1 MNCAARLAL
10 ALAVTMLYG
19 SVSPALAQVLYGSII
34 VDARDQS
41 GGAVPGAEVTIT
53 NSETGWTRS
62 ATSSE
67 VGAATFTS
75 VPPGTY
81 EVRVNISGFKEFRTT
96 GVRVSEDSVLRVN
109 SLLEVGQVTDTVT
122 VSAGIAVLQTDRA
135 DVRTE
140 IPTAQLEN
148 LPVPVG
154 RNYQNLF
161 VTVPGI
167 SPPENMHSVAVN
179 PARGLAFSSNG
190 TTRNANAIR
199 IEGAISNNL
208 WLPHVAA
215 YVPALEAIE
224 SVGVTTSTFDAD
236 QGLSGGMSANV
247 LIKSGTNDLRGS
259 LFEYFF
265 NDAMKSRPYFLPEAE
280 DKPEISQH
288 QFGGTIG
295 GPIVRNKAFFFGS
308 YQGTFDHQLAQRFG
322 TVPTEAM
329 RRGDFSASPT
339 PIYDP
344 LTGTST
350 GAGRTAF
357 AGNIIPQSRIDPIVQ
372 KLIADLPL
380 PNQPGLANNYFATGD
395 YTFDRHNIDAKINYN
410 PTNKLAIAGRLGW
423 LGYNFRNPPMF
434 GALGGLPINST
445 AAKA

>member
-1 MNCAARLAL
+1 M
-10 ALAVTMLYG
+10 
-19 SVSPALAQVLYGSII
+19 I
-34 VDARDQS
+34 VDVRDQS

-53 NSETGWTRS
+53 NTETGWTRS
-62 ATSSE
+62 TTSSE
-67 VGAATFTS
+67 LGAATFNT

-96 GVRVSEDSVLRVN
+96 GVRVSEDNVLRIN

-122 VSAGIAVLQTDRA
+122 VSAGMAVLQTDRA

-140 IPTAQLEN
+140 IPTTQLEN
-148 LPVPVG
+148 LPVPIG

-247 LIKSGTNDLRGS
+247 LIKSGTNQLHGS
-259 LFEYFF
+259 LIRILLQRIDEVAAVFPAGRPGE
-265 NDAMKSRPYFLPEAE
+265 AAGAARTSSAARSAVPLSATSCSSSAATRARSTSSSRSDSARCRLPRCGMA
-280 DKPEISQH
+280 IS
-288 QFGGTIG
+288 
-295 GPIVRNKAFFFGS
+295 RRRRR
-308 YQGTFDHQLAQRFG
+308 RF
-322 TVPTEAM
+322 TT
-329 RRGDFSASPT
+329 RRRATRRPAWAARRFP
-339 PIYDP
+339 
-344 LTGTST
+344 GTSF
-350 GAGRTAF
+350 R
-357 AGNIIPQSRIDPIVQ
+357 
-372 KLIADLPL
+372 
-380 PNQPGLANNYFATGD
+380 ATD
-395 YTFDRHNIDAKINYN
+395 SIRSC
-410 PTNKLAIAGRLGW
+410 R
-423 LGYNFRNPPMF
+423 
-434 GALGGLPINST
+434 S
-445 AAKA
+445 